1 MSGQN
6 LDKLV
11 RHKIIK
17 STDSEAYEKEL
28 NNLISSGWQAV
39 NIQSTITWSEKLECF
54 QEFYLAILVKQG
66 L

>member
-1 MSGQN
+1 MSAQN
-6 LDKLV
+6 LKDLV

-17 STDSEAYEKEL
+17 DSDSQKFENDL
-28 NNLISSGWQAV
+28 NKLIAAGWQAV

-66 L
+66 I